1 MVKAV
6 IGRYNA
12 AMASSLL
19 PVVAAVPNYNMA
31 HSLQTLIPQLLRQSY
46 DHIYIIDDA
55 STDDSVAVARS
66 FSSQRLTVIS
76 LKHNRGAGS
85 ARNEVLKYLKNPA
98 IIHFID
104 ADVTILTKD
113 TVQIIR
119 TFPFDSTVGFIG
131 GRIATST
138 QSESLWNYG
147 PTSSLFSAISS
158 PLYVLTRSLNLR
170 FLYPLF
176 PQRVRPGTTKQV
188 KGMYW
193 VGEANLVIHS
203 DRMRELGG
211 FTEQYREHDIKPMAY
226 HARKKGYTNWYEPR
240 LAVRHNA
247 IKVRPGGR
255 QFRIWFTDYHMSRQY
270 GGLLGWFFPFLRR
283 WK

>member
-1 MVKAV
+1 MVSPDW
-6 IGRYNA
+6 GRYNA
-12 AMASSLL
+12 AMTTSPL

-31 HSLQTLIPQLLRQSY
+31 ESLRALIPQLLKQSY

-66 FSSQRLTVIS
+66 FASERLKVIS

-85 ARNEVLKYLKNPA
+85 ARNKVLSYLEKPT
-98 IIHFID
+98 IIHFVD

-113 TVQIIR
+113 TVGVIR
-119 TFPFDSTVGFIG
+119 QLPLDDNVGFIG
-131 GRIATST
+131 GRVATET
-138 QSESLWNYG
+138 QKESLWNYG
-147 PTSSLFSAISS
+147 PPSSLFSAVSS
-158 PLYVLTRSLNLR
+158 PLYMLTRALHLQ

-176 PQRVRPGTTKQV
+176 PQRVRPGTTHRV
-188 KGMYW
+188 SGMYW
-193 VGEANLVIHS
+193 VGEANLVVRS
-203 DRMRELGG
+203 DRMKELGG
-211 FTEQYREHDIKPMAY
+211 FTSRYREHDIKPMAY

-240 LAVRHNA
+240 LAVRHKA

-255 QFRIWFTDYHMSRQY
+255 QLRIWYTDYQMSRHY
-270 GGLLGWFFPFLRR
+270 GGLLRWFFPFLRR